1 MHPAFFSSGD
11 SVRFVNGPL
20 HGLEGLF
27 QAPDGEARAM
37 IFINLL
43 SRPQVVSVELNQLA
57 PARR

>member
-1 MHPAFFSSGD
+1 
-11 SVRFVNGPL
+11 
-20 HGLEGLF
+20 LEGLF

>member
-1 MHPAFFSSGD
+1 
-11 SVRFVNGPL
+11 VRFVDGPL

-37 IFINLL
+37 VFINLL